1 MITQFQI
8 LDTEGNVIGHGE
20 MDGDIYRV
28 FSADLA
34 GGYQEFESL
43 KEMFA
48 ECGGHAI
55 QPELFE
61 SPACARQL
69 QIF

>member
-1 MITQFQI
+1 MITEFQLI
-8 LDTEGNVIGHGE
+8 DGEGNILADGE
-20 MDGDIYRV
+20 IDGAVYRV
-28 FSADLA
+28 FSADLP

-48 ECGGHAI
+48 ECGGVSI

-61 SPACARQL
+61 SPARARQL
-69 QIF
+69 NF